1 MKSTRPIRDKIRPI
15 NPKVEEE
22 AREIIEQLQKHRL
35 ITKANSPYCSNPVFV
50 RKKPPE
56 KKGKGAVAGELEE
69 ETKGKL
75 RIVLDYR
82 KINEQIEAN
91 CNCPIPSINGII
103 HKLRGAKYVSMV
115 DLRTGYWNIELTDSS
130 KPIFAFHCN
139 NSLFV

>member
-56 KKGKGAVAGELEE
+56 KKGKGGELQEE
-69 ETKGKL
+69 AKGKL

-91 CNCPIPSINGII
+91 CNYPIPSIKGII
-103 HKLRGAKYVSMV
+103 HKLRRAKYVSMV
-115 DLRTGYWNIELTDSS
+115 DLSNGY
-130 KPIFAFHCN
+130 
-139 NSLFV
+139 